1 MEHYPYK
8 AMKLYGD
15 MVSIR
20 SIEVEDA
27 VNKNMSIL
35 VTCYERPNE
44 TSLYTV
50 EELKNPIETKGPFSN
65 SRPEGP
71 PQYFLWNYKWK
82 GSVVSEQKETAQ
94 ESVETPI
101 VKELGGVT
109 EAAQEQPVA
118 ASTAPILTYYI
129 NKVVT
134 TTTTIEANLAQ
145 YVGAKITQRR
155 EELKMSQVD
164 VHKKGLSLGLDFS
177 ASTISTVEKGENYPN
192 LKTLESLCI
201 ALDLHISELFPP
213 KTT

>member
-20 SIEVEDA
+20 SIEAEDA
-27 VNKNMSIL
+27 INKNMSIL
-35 VTCYERPNE
+35 VTCYERPHE

-50 EELKNPIETKGPFSN
+50 EELKAPVEIKGAFRN

-82 GSVVSEQKETAQ
+82 GSVASEQKEITQ
-94 ESVETPI
+94 ELVETPI
-101 VKELGGVT
+101 VKESEGVA
-109 EAAQEQPVA
+109 EAVQEQPVA
-118 ASTAPILTYYI
+118 ASTAPTLTYYI
-129 NKVVT
+129 NKVIT